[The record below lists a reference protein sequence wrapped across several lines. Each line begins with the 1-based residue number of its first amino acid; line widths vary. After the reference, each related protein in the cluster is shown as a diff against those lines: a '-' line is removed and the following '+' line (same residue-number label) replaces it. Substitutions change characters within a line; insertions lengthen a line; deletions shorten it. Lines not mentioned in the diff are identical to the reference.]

1 MAGLQAPLPL
11 PLPVSLAMRFFRVAC
26 ALLAALITLVEP
38 GIVRANPVR
47 AGVEQASD
55 PAATLALDCGNL
67 ASPEAARALAEMPAP
82 RIVILN
88 GSVPIV
94 TMESFA
100 RFLIG
105 MGYPAESL
113 RDPHDGSLAQTSYAS
128 SEELAGALAWEYE
141 HDALR
146 PMLIGHSQGG
156 MMVVRTLHE
165 LAGEFHDSIPVFNPV
180 TRTEE
185 PRTSIRDPYSGHER
199 PVVGVEVAFAAAIA
213 TGTLP
218 RILLLQWSMLPK
230 LRRIPDTAQDFTGFT
245 IAWDP
250 IAGNLGT
257 GEPYVATGTANVR
270 NVLLPAAYSH
280 IGAPITEHLAAQP
293 ATRAWINGWRPDAT
307 AAPLPDA
314 ADVDVRNLLHAAD
327 LWFSV
332 RRHWCLEGQRW
343 LRAHGHT

>member
-1 MAGLQAPLPL
+1 MLSGFASIAPATAAGIQ
-11 PLPVSLAMRFFRVAC
+11 SLECQHLSAADVAQI
-26 ALLAALITLVEP
+26 LAHY
-38 GIVRANPVR
+38 
-47 AGVEQASD
+47 
-55 PAATLALDCGNL
+55 
-67 ASPEAARALAEMPAP
+67 PAP
-82 RIVILN
+82 RIILLQ
-88 GSVPIV
+88 GSLTTI
-94 TMESFA
+94 TMEPFGE
-100 RFLIG
+100 FLIA
-105 MGYPAESL
+105 MGYPAQQI
-113 RDPHDGSLAQTSYAS
+113 RDPRDGRMSHSSFGDSLPW
-128 SEELAGALAWEYE
+128 AGTMAWYYE
-141 HDALR
+141 TEGMM
-146 PMLIGHSQGG
+146 PVLIGHSQGG

-165 LAGEFHDSIPVFNPV
+165 LAGEFHDFIPVFNPV

-293 ATRAWINGWRPDAT
+293 ATRAWIDGWRPDAT

-314 ADVDVRNLLHAAD
+314 AEVDVRNLLHAAD